1 MMAKRAFLET
11 ADVDLKA
18 QTVVSDRPVRLEM
31 PGARVRAD
39 TMSVSAGGEQVM
51 LRGRVVMDIRLD
63 GGPLEE
69 TSPMKP
75 GSVIPRVARAA
86 IALATLAL
94 VAATGP
100 GIGPA
105 AAQGVTDAMSDF
117 SIDSDQPVRI
127 ESDELEVRDRDQVA
141 IFSGSVVVVQGDTTM
156 RTPRLEVHYTGDG
169 AVADAEQGDG
179 AAQSISRLEARGGVV
194 VETRDQKA
202 SGEWAVFE
210 MATQEITLG
219 RRCGADTGRQRA
231 ARRQPGR
238 QSGDRVVPAG
248 IVDRGGGGRVQGLF
262 IPGGMGQKQD

>member
-1 MMAKRAFLET
+1 
-11 ADVDLKA
+11 
-18 QTVVSDRPVRLEM
+18 
-31 PGARVRAD
+31 
-39 TMSVSAGGEQVM
+39 
-51 LRGRVVMDIRLD
+51 
-63 GGPLEE
+63 
-69 TSPMKP
+69 MKP

-127 ESDELEVRDRDQVA
+127 ESDELEVRDRDRVA

-179 AAQSISRLEARGGVV
+179 AAQSISRLEARGGVEV
-194 VETRDQKA
+194 VTRDQKA
-202 SGEWAVFE
+202 TGEWAVFQ

-219 RRCGADTGRQRA
+219 GDVVLTQGDNVLRGASLVVNLETGSSRLVSSTEA
-231 ARRQPGR
+231 
-238 QSGDRVVPAG
+238 
-248 IVDRGGGGRVQGLF
+248 GGGRVQGLF